1 MASSFVVTV
10 GQCISSFTSHVRTR
24 YTTGVKWS
32 ARVHTCGARDFPPR
46 KVQGIRMAVNDL
58 GICRNGEAKEGGFLL
73 PAEEKF
79 ILEAVEGLKDAEVI
93 AVPTDTLYGFAC
105 DACSERAV
113 KRVYDIKGRSATR
126 PLAIC
131 VADVEDIGN
140 YGSVEHLPDGLLG
153 ALFPGPVTLILPRGE
168 DSKLHPSLNPGLP
181 SIGVRI
187 PDSSFIRSLCRQF
200 GGALALTSANSSS
213 EQSTVAVAEFSHLWS
228 HCFAVFDAG
237 TLPAGRAGSTIV
249 DLTSP
254 GEFKVLRPGSAL
266 SETVEIL
273 SRYNLT
279 ERSQQNLKGLTTNPV
294 ERSH

>member
-1 MASSFVVTV
+1 MASSLAVAV
-10 GQCISSFTSHVRTR
+10 GQCMSTLTSGVRDG
-24 YTTGVKWS
+24 GVQES
-32 ARVHTCGARDFPPR
+32 GV
-46 KVQGIRMAVNDL
+46 V
-58 GICRNGEAKEGGFLL
+58 L
-73 PAEEKF
+73 PAEEKY
-79 ILEAVEGLKDAEVI
+79 IREAVEALRGAEII

-113 KRVYDIKGRSATR
+113 KRVYGIKGRSATR

-140 YGSVEHLPDGLLG
+140 YGTVGHLPDDLLG
-153 ALFPGPVTLILPRGE
+153 SLFPGPVTVILPRGE
-168 DSKLHPSLNPGLP
+168 GSKLHPSLNPGLP

-187 PDSSFIRSLCRQF
+187 PDSSFIRNLCRQF
-200 GGALALTSANSSS
+200 RGALALTSANSSS

-228 HCFAVFDAG
+228 QCSAVFDARI
-237 TLPAGRAGSTIV
+237 LPAGRAGSTIV

-254 GEFKVLRPGSAL
+254 GEFKVVRPGSAL

-279 ERSQQNLKGLTTNPV
+279 ERSQKDLK
-294 ERSH
+294 S